1 MAEFFLELFSE
12 EIPVSLQINL
22 RKGLLEEIN
31 KIFHD
36 KSIKSKKNFSIS
48 TPNRLI
54 VVFQGLDKEVEIK
67 SEEVKGPSTSST
79 PQALEGFLKSK
90 KITKDN
96 LFKKKT
102 DKGEFYFFKTKK
114 RKLKTSDL
122 LSENLPKII
131 GNFKWKKSM
140 KWGNFDLNWGRP
152 LKSILCVLDKKVV
165 NFDLNHLKSS
175 NTTYLDKDFEEKKK
189 TFNNYDSYQKHLNKI
204 GTILDQDK
212 RKVLIKK
219 NIEKILKK
227 KNLKIRENEKLFD
240 EVTNLIDYPYILE
253 CSFDKK
259 FLSIP
264 EEILILTMQ
273 SHQKYFPLFTKKDEI
288 TNEFIVIANK
298 KDDRGLIKIGNERV
312 VEARLNDA
320 EFFWKK
326 DKSQNL
332 VKKVSGLKSMNFFKG
347 LGNYFD
353 KVQRMRKLGAVI
365 SDELLISK
373 EKVEL
378 SATICKT
385 DLISEIVGEFPE
397 LQGIMGGY
405 LSHVQGFD
413 KEIVDAVKEQYLPIG
428 LHSIVPKKPFSI
440 TLSLA
445 DRIDT
450 LTGFYG
456 INEKPSSSKDPYALR
471 RIAIGIIRIII
482 ENKKNI
488 KAYDLFVYSQN
499 IYQDQGFKF
508 SNDALIKD
516 VIIFLKDRFRYYL
529 KEKNIRHDII
539 EAAAKSLDLNKI
551 SITYEKA
558 KSLDKIIHKSIGVD
572 IVSSYKRAFN
582 ILNSETK
589 NINESLSGTT
599 DPGIFKDD
607 AEKAL
612 FKKINQIK
620 QYFLD
625 TTNKQNFDETL
636 VFLATTKKEIFDFFD
651 NVKVNDESGIIKK
664 NRLELLNLFCKT
676 FENFLDFQLIK
687 DANEQTYF

>member
-1 MAEFFLELFSE
+1 MSEFFLELFSE
-12 EIPVSLQINL
+12 EIPVPLQINL
-22 RKGLLEEIN
+22 RKQLIEDIN
-31 KIFHD
+31 KIFDD
-36 KSIKSKKNFSIS
+36 KAIKSKKNFSLS

-54 VVFQGLDKEVEIK
+54 VVFKGLDKEVEIK
-67 SEEVKGPSTSST
+67 SEEIKGPSTSSA

-90 KITKDN
+90 NINKNNI
-96 LFKKKT
+96 FKKKT
-102 DKGEFYFFKTKK
+102 DKGEFFFFKTNKK
-114 RKLKTSDL
+114 KLKTFDL
-122 LSENLPKII
+122 LRDNLPKII
-131 GNFKWKKSM
+131 SNFKWKKSM
-140 KWGNFDLNWGRP
+140 KWGNFDLSWGRP
-152 LKSILCVLDKKVV
+152 LKSILCVFDKKVV
-165 NFDLNHLKSS
+165 NFELSHLKSS
-175 NTTYLDKDFEEKKK
+175 NVTYLDKDFEEKKK
-189 TFNNYDSYQKHLNKI
+189 TFNDYESYQKYFNKI
-204 GTILDQDK
+204 GVVLDQDK
-212 RKVLIKK
+212 RKDLIKK

-227 KNLKIRENEKLFD
+227 KNLKIQENEKLFD

-253 CSFDKK
+253 CTFDKK

-264 EEILILTMQ
+264 KEILILTMQ

-288 TNEFIVIANK
+288 TNEFIVVANK

-312 VEARLNDA
+312 VDARLNDA
-320 EFFWKK
+320 EFFWNK

-353 KVQRMRKLGAVI
+353 KVQRMRKLGASI

-385 DLISEIVGEFPE
+385 DLISEIVREFPE
-397 LQGIMGGY
+397 LQGVMGGH

-428 LHSIVPKKPFSI
+428 PDSIVPKKPFSI

-445 DRIDT
+445 DKVDT
-450 LTGFYG
+450 LTGFFG

-471 RIAIGIIRIII
+471 RIGLGIIRIII

-488 KAYDLFVYSQN
+488 KAYDLFSYSKN
-499 IYQDQGFKF
+499 TYLDQGLKF
-508 SNDALIKD
+508 PNDNLIKD
-516 VIIFLKDRFRYYL
+516 ITIFLKDRFKYYL
-529 KEKNIRHDII
+529 KEKNIRYDII
-539 EAAAKSLDLNKI
+539 EAATKSLDLNEI

-558 KSLDKIIHKSIGVD
+558 KSLNKIINKSIGLD

-589 NINESLSGTT
+589 NINESLSNTT

-607 AEKAL
+607 SEKAL
-612 FKKINQIK
+612 YKKINQIK
-620 QYFLD
+620 QYFIEN
-625 TTNKQNFDETL
+625 TNKQNFDETL
-636 VFLATTKKEIFDFFD
+636 IFLATAKEEIFDFFV
-651 NVKVNDESGIIKK
+651 NVKVNDESEIVKK
-664 NRLELLNLFCKT
+664 NRLELLNFFCKT
-676 FENFLDFQLIK
+676 FENFIDFQLIK
-687 DANEQTYF
+687 DTNE